1 MSQGRPRLKE
11 RGGNGRIRGMEQTN
25 TTGAPE
31 APVITRELVRP
42 REGRIVAG
50 VAQGLAN
57 RYALPALLIRVVFV
71 LLTFAGGLGVALY
84 SAGWFLIRSD
94 DEAETPAQRI
104 FSGAST
110 SRSWLG
116 IGLVF
121 LAILILLDNFT
132 FLSTGIVWSVGLL
145 VVGVLLYTG
154 DLPRLVR
161 NPENDEQEGV
171 QQMTTT
177 NSPATT
183 EAPVTAPVEPVAPS
197 GPGDTGGALPPTPTP
212 TPPVAPPPPPKPKET
227 SYLGRI
233 TIGVVL
239 VSLGILAILD
249 NIPGLLIE
257 PQPRHYMA
265 LATVIVGLGLMVGGF
280 VGRARWLILVGA
292 LMVPTLLFTP
302 VFEYNWNSDDFDRTV
317 SPDTFAELEDSYA
330 LDVGNLVID
339 LTDLP
344 WDGETVDLEAR
355 VDAGNIEI
363 WLPLGV
369 GLEGEAMV
377 DIGRVGA
384 FGRETSG
391 LGNPTLHFDRPGPEG
406 TVVLDASVDVGN
418 IDIQIVGR

>member
-1 MSQGRPRLKE
+1 
-11 RGGNGRIRGMEQTN
+11 MEQTN
-25 TTGAPE
+25 TTEAPE
-31 APVITRELVRP
+31 APVVTRELVRP

-50 VAQGLAN
+50 VAQGFAN
-57 RYALPALLIRVVFV
+57 RYDLPVLLIRAIFV

-84 SAGWFLIRSD
+84 AAGWFLIRSS
-94 DEAETPAQRI
+94 DETDTPAQRI

-116 IGLVF
+116 IALVF
-121 LAILILLDNFT
+121 VAILILLDNFT

-161 NPENDEQEGV
+161 NQGADEQEGV

-177 NSPATT
+177 D
-183 EAPVTAPVEPVAPS
+183 APVAAPMVPVEPVAPS
-197 GPGDTGGALPPTPTP
+197 GPGDAGGALPPTPTP
-212 TPPVAPPPPPKPKET
+212 TPPVLPTPPPKPRET

-249 NIPGLLIE
+249 NIPGIPIE
-257 PQPRHYMA
+257 PQPRHYIA
-265 LATVIVGLGLMVGGF
+265 LATVIIGLGLIVGGF
-280 VGRARWLILVGA
+280 VGRARWLILIGA
-292 LMVPTLLFTP
+292 LLVPTLLFSP
-302 VFEYNWNSDDFDRTV
+302 VFEYNWNSEEFDRTV
-317 SPDTFAELEDSYA
+317 SPDEFAELEDSYS

-363 WLPLGV
+363 WIPLGV

-391 LGNPTLHFDRPGPEG
+391 LGNPTLQFDRPGPEG

-418 IDIQIVGR
+418 IDIQVVGR

>member
-1 MSQGRPRLKE
+1 
-11 RGGNGRIRGMEQTN
+11 MEQTN
-25 TTGAPE
+25 TTEAPE
-31 APVITRELVRP
+31 APAITRELVRP

-50 VAQGLAN
+50 VAQGFAN
-57 RYALPALLIRVVFV
+57 RYDVPVLLIRALFV

-84 SAGWFLIRSD
+84 AAGWFLIRSG
-94 DEAETPAQRI
+94 DEADTPAQRI

-161 NPENDEQEGV
+161 NPGNDEKEGV

-177 NSPATT
+177 DAPATT

-197 GPGDTGGALPPTPTP
+197 GPGDIGGALPPTPTP
-212 TPPVAPPPPPKPKET
+212 TPAVAPPPPPKPKET

-317 SPDTFAELEDSYA
+317 SPDSFAELEDSYA

-391 LGNPTLHFDRPGPEG
+391 LGNPTLQFDRPGPEG

>member
-1 MSQGRPRLKE
+1 
-11 RGGNGRIRGMEQTN
+11 MEQTN
-25 TTGAPE
+25 TTETPEALE
-31 APVITRELVRP
+31 APVVTRELVRP

-57 RYALPALLIRVVFV
+57 RYDLPVLLIRVIFV

-84 SAGWFLIRSD
+84 AAGWFLIRSD
-94 DEAETPAQRI
+94 DEADTPAQRI

-110 SRSWLG
+110 SRSWIG

-161 NPENDEQEGV
+161 NEQGNDEKEGV

-177 NSPATT
+177 DAPATT
-183 EAPVTAPVEPVAPS
+183 ETPVAAPVEPVAPS
-197 GPGDTGGALPPTPTP
+197 GPGDAGGAVPPTPTP
-212 TPPVAPPPPPKPKET
+212 TPPVLPPPPPKPKET

-257 PQPRHYMA
+257 PEPRHYMA
-265 LATVIVGLGLMVGGF
+265 LATVIIGLGLMVGGF
-280 VGRARWLILVGA
+280 VGRARWLILIGA

-302 VFEYNWNSDDFDRTV
+302 VFEYNWNSDEFDRTV

-339 LTDLP
+339 LTELP
-344 WDGETVDLEAR
+344 WDGETIDLEAR
-355 VDAGNIEI
+355 VDAGDIEI

-369 GLEGEAMV
+369 GLEGEATV
-377 DIGRVGA
+377 DVGHVGA
-384 FGRETSG
+384 FGRESSG
-391 LGNPTLHFDRPGPEG
+391 LGDPSLQFDRPGTRG

>member
-1 MSQGRPRLKE
+1 
-11 RGGNGRIRGMEQTN
+11 MEQTN
-25 TTGAPE
+25 TTEAPE
-31 APVITRELVRP
+31 APVVTRELVRP

-57 RYALPALLIRVVFV
+57 RYDLPVLLIRVIFV

-84 SAGWFLIRSD
+84 AAGWFLIRSD
-94 DEAETPAQRI
+94 DEETTPAERI

-161 NPENDEQEGV
+161 NQGNNEQEGV

-177 NSPATT
+177 ETPTT
-183 EAPVTAPVEPVAPS
+183 TLVQTDTPS
-197 GPGDTGGALPPTPTP
+197 GPGDAAGAVPPTPTP
-212 TPPVAPPPPPKPKET
+212 APPVLPPPPPKPKET

-239 VSLGILAILD
+239 VSLGVLAILD
-249 NIPGLLIE
+249 NIPGLPIE
-257 PQPRHYMA
+257 PQPRHYIA
-265 LATVIVGLGLMVGGF
+265 LATLVVGLGLMVGGF
-280 VGRARWLILVGA
+280 VGRARWLILIGA
-292 LMVPTLLFTP
+292 LLVPTLLFSP
-302 VFEYNWNSDDFDRTV
+302 VFEYNWNTDEFDRTV
-317 SPDTFAELEDSYA
+317 SPDTFAELEESYTQ
-330 LDVGNLVID
+330 DVGNLVID

-344 WDGETVDLEAR
+344 WDGETVDLTVA

-363 WLPLGV
+363 WIPPGV
-369 GLEGEAMV
+369 GLEGEASV
-377 DIGRVGA
+377 DVGHVGA
-384 FGRETSG
+384 FGRESSG
-391 LGNPTLHFDRPGPEG
+391 FGNPSLQFDNPGPAG
-406 TVVLDASVDVGN
+406 TVVLDAAVDLGN
-418 IDIQIVGR
+418 IDIQVGR

>member
-1 MSQGRPRLKE
+1 
-11 RGGNGRIRGMEQTN
+11 MEQTN
-25 TTGAPE
+25 TTDAPE

-57 RYALPALLIRVVFV
+57 RYDLPVLLIRVIFV
-71 LLTFAGGLGVALY
+71 LLTFGGGLGVALY
-84 SAGWFLIRSD
+84 AAGWFLIRSD
-94 DEAETPAQRI
+94 DEAETPAERI
-104 FSGAST
+104 FSSAST

-161 NPENDEQEGV
+161 SQGNDEQEGV

-177 NSPATT
+177 
-183 EAPVTAPVEPVAPS
+183 EAPVTAPVEPAAPS
-197 GPGDTGGALPPTPTP
+197 GPGDAGGAMPPTPTP
-212 TPPVAPPPPPKPKET
+212 TPPVLPPPPPKPKET

-233 TIGVVL
+233 AIGVVL
-239 VSLGILAILD
+239 VSLGVLAILD
-249 NIPGLLIE
+249 NIPGIPIE

-265 LATVIVGLGLMVGGF
+265 LATVVIGLGLMVGGF
-280 VGRARWLILVGA
+280 VGRARWLILIGA
-292 LMVPTLLFTP
+292 LLVPTLLFSP
-302 VFEYNWNSDDFDRTV
+302 VFEYNWNSEDFDRTV

-363 WLPLGV
+363 WIPPTI
-369 GLEGEAMV
+369 GLEGEATV

-384 FGRETSG
+384 FGRESSG
-391 LGNPTLHFDRPGPEG
+391 LGNPTLQFDKPGLDG
-406 TVVLDASVDVGN
+406 TILLDASVDVGN